1 MSDTATTPD
10 RPLEPA
16 LRPVPLREAELE
28 PPPRRDTAPEMRRR
42 DVYPRPV
49 VDGRELRDGPLH
61 ALRTRA
67 RALLATRGERD
78 EAELEARL
86 AEAGALTRTNVVAMV
101 SPKGGVGKTTATFLV
116 GNLLA
121 GHLKLRALAVDAN
134 PDFGTLARLAPDR
147 ARTAQSLADLLDDL
161 DLIRTAA
168 ELRPYVSRM
177 ATGLHVLGAPRDAEV
192 MARITPGDYAKLL
205 EFLAQWYEVILLD
218 LGTGVAGEFAQWALG
233 RADQAV
239 LVTTPEW
246 VTADVVS
253 DAVRHL
259 PRERTTLLLNQAG
272 GRRAGD
278 ERAIEAHFRSQ
289 ALGLDHRIAIPLD
302 PQLKTM
308 LDSGTYSLEAL
319 SRPTRIPLK
328 RLGLA
333 VARGL
338 A

>member
-1 MSDTATTPD
+1 
-10 RPLEPA
+10 
-16 LRPVPLREAELE
+16 
-28 PPPRRDTAPEMRRR
+28 
-42 DVYPRPV
+42 

-67 RALLATRGERD
+67 RALFATRGERE

-86 AEAGALTRTNVVAMV
+86 GEAGALTRTNVVAMV

-147 ARTAQSLADLLDDL
+147 ARTSQSLADLLDDL

-168 ELRPYVSRM
+168 ELRPYVSRL
-177 ATGLHVLGAPRDAEV
+177 ATGLHVLAAPRDADV

-205 EFLAQWYEVILLD
+205 EFLAQWYEVSLLD

-259 PRERTTLLLNQAG
+259 PRERTTLVLNQAG
-272 GRRAGD
+272 GKRAGD

-308 LDSGTYSLEAL
+308 LDSSTYSLEAL
-319 SRPTRIPLK
+319 SRATRVPLK